1 MSSMVRNCWPLLSK
15 KTTVVNGSMHYGQ
28 ACISRM
34 LMGNTR
40 VAGTN
45 AAVWRPIARSC
56 GVVVPSNSSMFGS
69 KRDAIGM

>member
-1 MSSMVRNCWPLLSK
+1 
-15 KTTVVNGSMHYGQ
+15 
-28 ACISRM
+28 
-34 LMGNTR
+34 MGNTR